1 MNFYSGT
8 QKSVRFPT
16 YKTAKWIVPGTYP
29 SSLFGWYYCHRKLF
43 IFIYENAFLSSWCA
57 GRFLLVGW
65 GCGRKDFKEVL
76 TDVQGWFE
84 SEASAEFKDVPK
96 TTVIKINAILM
107 EYF

>member
-1 MNFYSGT
+1 MAGI
-8 QKSVRFPT
+8 
-16 YKTAKWIVPGTYP
+16 IVT
-29 SSLFGWYYCHRKLF
+29 SKLF